1 MAHRPMKSICVAMQ
15 PLQRPPSSQM
25 TVLQSFDTS
34 IQALG
39 LTFLSL
45 WIWWYWDLLW
55 VGFLGMWPSVSGSF

>member
-1 MAHRPMKSICVAMQ
+1 MQ